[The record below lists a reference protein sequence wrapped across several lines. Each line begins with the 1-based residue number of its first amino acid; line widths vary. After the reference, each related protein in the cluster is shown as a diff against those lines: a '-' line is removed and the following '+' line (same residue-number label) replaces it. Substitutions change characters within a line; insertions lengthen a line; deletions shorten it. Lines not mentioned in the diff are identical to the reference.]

1 MIIEI
6 YSFLIF
12 NTVLVLGINVPD
24 DTHND
29 SDICM
34 DKTLLNSCTK
44 TCGESR
50 CDMDSFCGEDGRCL
64 YCSDAICKSMP
75 IKYGCDISCA
85 IRFTGMFEVWLQCQ
99 FSVFLLLLSSFIE
112 FCRLYPRHDIVI
124 KTPIFVS
131 FWKKKY
137 VVNNQT
143 CHVYSYE
150 WFDDFF
156 SGCVKNLK
164 YLFQTRFIIAMPKK
178 KTDKKWCLSMVR
190 FYWRKKEFWMK
201 NKTTTTSHLLPITT
215 MLYFNCHIFFL
226 L

>member
-12 NTVLVLGINVPD
+12 LNTVLVLGINVPD

-85 IRFTGMFEVWLQCQ
+85 IRFTDKVYYSHAKKEDRQEMMFEYET
-99 FSVFLLLLSSFIE
+99 LLTLLG
-112 FCRLYPRHDIVI
+112 
-124 KTPIFVS
+124 VS
-131 FWKKKY
+131 FTFNVILVAVAAGLVCFLCRKRLLGVVRRGKKKSTPL
-137 VVNNQT
+137 VVNNSNLQSQT
-143 CHVYSYE
+143 AALVVT
-150 WFDDFF
+150 
-156 SGCVKNLK
+156 GC
-164 YLFQTRFIIAMPKK
+164 
-178 KTDKKWCLSMVR
+178 S
-190 FYWRKKEFWMK
+190 
-201 NKTTTTSHLLPITT
+201 
-215 MLYFNCHIFFL
+215 
-226 L
+226 

>member
-85 IRFTGMFEVWLQCQ
+85 IRFTDKVYYSHAKKEDRKEMMFEYET
-99 FSVFLLLLSSFIE
+99 LLTLLG
-112 FCRLYPRHDIVI
+112 
-124 KTPIFVS
+124 VS
-131 FWKKKY
+131 FTFNVILVAVAAGLVCFLCRKRLLGIVRRGKKKSTSL
-137 VVNNQT
+137 VVNNSNLERQT
-143 CHVYSYE
+143 AALVVTGRSWRHKKYIILLKDLPVVNIFYEQSYKE
-150 WFDDFF
+150 T
-156 SGCVKNLK
+156 VKWLCGKKHKNRKMPIENL
-164 YLFQTRFIIAMPKK
+164 
-178 KTDKKWCLSMVR
+178 
-190 FYWRKKEFWMK
+190 
-201 NKTTTTSHLLPITT
+201 
-215 MLYFNCHIFFL
+215 
-226 L
+226 